1 MIKEETKFI
10 DSNVFEGMTSIRA
23 ILASIDANVNT
34 RKINRI
40 LFDKARLSKIA
51 KNISYL
57 RAVSQKYGFDIIEST
72 AEEISEY
79 TLSNYEKGKTYPDVP
94 VIKRIEKLYGV
105 SYNQL
110 IFLPFDY
117 G

>member
-1 MIKEETKFI
+1 MVSIDRYTLKTARETKGYTQA
-10 DSNVFEGMTSIRA
+10 EA
-23 ILASIDANVNT
+23 
-34 RKINRI
+34 
-40 LFDKARLSKIA
+40 A
-51 KNISYL
+51 KL
-57 RAVSQKYGFDIIEST
+57 L
-72 AEEISEY
+72 EISEY